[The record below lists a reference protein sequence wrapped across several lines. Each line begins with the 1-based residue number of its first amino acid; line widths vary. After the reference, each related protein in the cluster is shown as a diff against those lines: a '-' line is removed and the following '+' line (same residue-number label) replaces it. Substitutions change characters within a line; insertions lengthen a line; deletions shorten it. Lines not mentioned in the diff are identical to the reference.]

1 MDDHRRP
8 QEALLFLCC
17 SDEHCERFT
26 KHLREEML
34 HNDVHNVPDA
44 LDLVAEIE
52 RRSPRGARAL
62 VVLDCT
68 SETAWAGYDALRA
81 SALRT
86 VPVLAICDACDVEEA
101 YARGVNAV
109 LPREHWQQN
118 LARTASQMTSFW
130 LRLVRLPATPP
141 VGSTS
146 A

>member
-1 MDDHRRP
+1 MDDLRRP

-26 KHLREEML
+26 SHLRSEML
-34 HNDVHNVPDA
+34 HNEVHNVPEA

-52 RRSPRGARAL
+52 GRTSRGARAL

-68 SETAWAGYDALRA
+68 SESAWQGYEALR
-81 SALRT
+81 SSHLRT
-86 VPVLAICDACDVEEA
+86 VPVLAICDACDVEAA

-130 LRLVRLPATPP
+130 LRLVRLPATPTGG
-141 VGSTS
+141 VVSS
-146 A
+146 